1 MSSELLSSLLNF
13 AGRGSRKAGL
23 AAGGFTEPSK
33 KELERTKETLEN
45 PACLRENGPVI
56 ADQD

>member
-1 MSSELLSSLLNF
+1 L
-13 AGRGSRKAGL
+13 GVTR
-23 AAGGFTEPSK
+23 
-33 KELERTKETLEN
+33 ETLEN

>member
-33 KELERTKETLEN
+33 KELDALQQV
-45 PACLRENGPVI
+45 LR
-56 ADQD
+56 

>member
-23 AAGGFTEPSK
+23 AAGGFTESSK
-33 KELERTKETLEN
+33 KELDNLGIPLAQFLVMMLKYAQNRPK
-45 PACLRENGPVI
+45 A
-56 ADQD
+56 